1 MGIHRF
7 LCYNLYDKKE
17 QIIKVCNKRL
27 VDLIS
32 SLFFGIRIKNLLQIS
47 ISVIGISGK
56 NPYWCNSNLHTLDT
70 WMYIVWPVI
79 LAGSK

>member
-32 SLFFGIRIKNLLQIS
+32 SLFFGIRIRNFVTDIRIS
-47 ISVIGISGK
+47 YWNIGK
-56 NPYWCNSNLHTLDT
+56 KP
-70 WMYIVWPVI
+70 I
-79 LAGSK
+79 LVQL